1 MERTKTLVQ
10 KYKITML
17 FFFSIWLALTIVAP
31 FTIPSGTANNL
42 SGNTVQIKN
51 WNSIDKMNPFA
62 ASIYLLGGMFCTEIS
77 DHSYYLNG
85 NQMPFCA
92 RCTGI
97 FIGLVVGMLIAVILN
112 PKVKIFLIGLAMVPI
127 LIDGGLQ
134 LITTYQSTNPLRVA
148 TGLLAG
154 IAVSLYL
161 SNVANIALAPIRAEK
176 INLN

>member
-1 MERTKTLVQ
+1 MDSTKTLIQ
-10 KYKITML
+10 RYKITML
-17 FFFSIWLALTIVAP
+17 FFFSIWLAVIILAP
-31 FTIPSGTANNL
+31 FTIPPGTANNL
-42 SGNTVQIKN
+42 SGNTMQIKN

-62 ASIYLLGGMFCTEIS
+62 ASIYLFGGMFCTEIS

-97 FIGLVVGMLIAVILN
+97 FIGLIVGMLIAVIFN
-112 PKVKIFLIGLAMVPI
+112 PKVSIFLIGLAIVPI

-134 LITTYQSTNPLRVA
+134 LITTYQSTNPLRIA

-154 IAVSLYL
+154 VAVSLYL
-161 SNVANIALAPIRAEK
+161 SNVANIALAPRRAEK
-176 INLN
+176 MNLN